1 MSLTRSSLPSEFSDV
16 SSKQMLIQP
25 QPNYLYARMKYAA
38 YAQAQLQKS
47 GMRGQFG
54 INPQRAA
61 PSGGAPVPDLTDFEL
76 LLGDPVAGGAL
87 KVSLELEGTGVE
99 GDTVKMP
106 RPVFSG
112 GGYTIAARTI
122 NPSADISTTP
132 VNFKTEQ
139 STMTLKLVGGPSN
152 AAGTGVAPMAI
163 DVVAAKRSG
172 HSIEEYVGLQ
182 FQYDRT
188 VFDDTVIANLFTQ
201 GSVTLYPQNPNNA
214 TLTADTAFLTA
225 GDRAM
230 DLETILRV
238 GEQLATLKVPMF
250 PNGRWMMI
258 VTPRQKRQL
267 ESDPEFQRLT
277 VFDQSRNPLAQGF
290 MKTVNNVDV
299 YYSNTN
305 PTATN
310 SGSITYQKACAFGP
324 GAIGY
329 APGEG
334 CIVRASTAD
343 NFGLSPKCIW
353 TAVEAIEVLDNRF
366 IVNVFSD

>member
-16 SSKQMLIQP
+16 SSKQMLVQP
-25 QPNYLYARMKYAA
+25 LPNYIYARMIYAGV
-38 YAQAQLQKS
+38 AQMQLQKS
-47 GMRGQFG
+47 GMRGAFG
-54 INPQRAA
+54 ISPQRAA
-61 PSGGAPVPDLTDFEL
+61 PSSGAPVPDLMDFEL
-76 LLGDPVAGGAL
+76 LLGDPVAGNAI
-87 KVSLELEGTGVE
+87 KVTLELEGAGVE
-99 GDTVKMP
+99 GDTVKLP

-122 NPSADISTTP
+122 NPSQDISTTP

-139 STMTLKLVGGPSN
+139 STMTLKLIGGPSN
-152 AAGTGVAPMAI
+152 VAGDGVAPYAI
-163 DVVAAKRSG
+163 DVVAAKRAG

-182 FQYDRT
+182 MQYDRT
-188 VFDDTVIANLFTQ
+188 VYNDTVLATLFTQ
-201 GSVTLYPQNPNNA
+201 GSVTLYPQNPNNS

-230 DLETILRV
+230 DFETICRV
-238 GEQLATLKVPMF
+238 GEQLATSKVPTF
-250 PNGRWMMI
+250 ANGRWMMI
-258 VTPRQKRQL
+258 VTPKQKRQL
-267 ESDPEFQRLT
+267 EGDGEFQRLT
-277 VFDQSRNPLAQGF
+277 VFDQTRNPLATGF

-310 SGSITYQKACAFGP
+310 SGSIVYQKACAFGP

-353 TAVEAIEVLDNRF
+353 TAVEALEVLDNRF